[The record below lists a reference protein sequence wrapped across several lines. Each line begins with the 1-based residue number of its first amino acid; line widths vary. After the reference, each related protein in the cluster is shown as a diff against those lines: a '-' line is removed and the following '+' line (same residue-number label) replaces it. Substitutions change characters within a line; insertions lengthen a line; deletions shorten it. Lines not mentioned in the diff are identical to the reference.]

1 MLYEPIG
8 EQLGVHYLPQGYFG
22 MQTEAAS
29 VITAKLQLVE
39 LLILLI
45 YSHLSNSLYISF

>member
-8 EQLGVHYLPQGYFG
+8 EKLGVHYLPQGYFG

-29 VITAKLQLVE
+29 DQSSKAPISRTA
-39 LLILLI
+39 
-45 YSHLSNSLYISF
+45 YSPDIQPSE

>member
-29 VITAKLQLVE
+29 DRGSQWSKQQ
-39 LLILLI
+39 
-45 YSHLSNSLYISF
+45 SSN